1 MGPPARPAKSAVKS
15 IAESVLRP
23 AVFLDRD
30 GTLNEDTGYVHRW
43 EDFRWLPGA
52 KAAIRRLNDGGVYV
66 FVVTNQS
73 GVARGMFGEDA
84 VTALHARMRDDLRA
98 SGADIDDIRYCPHH
112 PDAAVAAYRLA
123 CSCRKPAPGMILD
136 LIAHWPVDA
145 AASVMIGDK
154 EIDARAGRAAGIR
167 GEIVPGGELE
177 SFVDKFLRQLRS
189 DAS

>member
-1 MGPPARPAKSAVKS
+1 MDAPDPVR
-15 IAESVLRP
+15 RP

-43 EDFRWLPGA
+43 QDFRWLPGA
-52 KAAIRRLNDGGVYV
+52 KAAIRRLNDSGIYV

-73 GVARGMFGEDA
+73 GVARGMFGEEA
-84 VTALHARMRDDLRA
+84 VVALHARMREDLHA
-98 SGADIDDIRYCPHH
+98 SGAHFDDIRYCPHH
-112 PDAAVAAYRLA
+112 PQASVAAYRLA

-154 EIDARAGRAAGIR
+154 EIDAQAGRAAGIK
-167 GEIVPGGELE
+167 GEIVPPGKFE
-177 SFVDKFLRQLRS
+177 SFVERYLQQRRQS
-189 DAS
+189 A

>member
-1 MGPPARPAKSAVKS
+1 MGPPTRPAEPVR
-15 IAESVLRP
+15 RP

-43 EDFRWLPGA
+43 HDFRWLPGA
-52 KAAIRRLNDGGVYV
+52 KAAIRRLNDSGIYV

-73 GVARGMFGEDA
+73 GVARGMFGEED
-84 VTALHARMRDDLRA
+84 VRALHARMGDDLRA
-98 SGADIDDIRYCPHH
+98 IGARIDDIRYCPHH
-112 PDAAVAAYRLA
+112 PDARVGAYRLV

-136 LIAHWPVDA
+136 LLARWPVDA

-154 EIDARAGRAAGIR
+154 EIDAQAGRAAGIR

-177 SFVDKFLRQLRS
+177 SFVDRFLNHISLSSPGLTGRS
-189 DAS
+189 K